1 MVPCDDPQSPMP
13 LTPRQAYAVPPVPSV
28 LMDRA
33 DVATLLREQEE
44 RTALQAKL
52 AHLRTVHAPRARGNA
67 TVIVDSRF
75 AEGVQLRTRELARD
89 PAAHAASH
97 VSLQRH
103 YEARGAHALARVNA
117 LMWADCEIK
126 PGSPFFGMPPQEI
139 AGILLARMDAAGIPR
154 PSYILFSGRGLWCVW
169 LSRRPLRACV
179 QARVRRL
186 IRCLWGEAV
195 QTGAANAERVRAK
208 AAANAA
214 VWAGMD
220 LDWSV
225 GDMARVHRV
234 AGSVNEKS
242 QERVR
247 LLWPESWEDV
257 QRHDLDTLAD
267 AVLPFS
273 RSETALYR
281 EERDARRAS
290 REAQAL
296 AEGGPVAP
304 PRLRTHSRGLWGA
317 VEAELLRVLSLGP
330 DRLARLEKRDLV
342 CFHLAVARARTG
354 VGGDAD
360 SWAMELGPYVVGDGL
375 TQENLRAYLG
385 SVARRLRQHKAGE
398 VRMHKGK
405 AVTPLYTPKL
415 AKVRSDL
422 NLPADLCDEL
432 GLTLL
437 RPDAPTQT
445 ATERSA
451 ARRQREGAT
460 SRAAHAQTL
469 AEVARLARE
478 FQAAADLP
486 VTEIARILDCSRA
499 TVYRALDAH
508 PAETVVEPVPSEET
522 VSESVAVPARN
533 LKGGYASPAC
543 PAPPETPAPAAPAAK
558 APEARPSRRKSKA
571 APQPQTQP
579 WLIHGPLQRLLAL
592 YEYYRAR
599 TLEAERDGQRQGWCS
614 PWDNMM
620 CAASTLQIE
629 MADGRPHHSAP
640 LKPWNEAKL
649 LSHLA
654 RVGIDPYLY
663 LPCPS
668 PEARLH

>member
-1 MVPCDDPQSPMP
+1 MP
-13 LTPRQAYAVPPVPSV
+13 LTPRQSYAVPPVPSV

-33 DVATLLREQEE
+33 DVETLLREQEE

-52 AHLRTVHAPRARGNA
+52 AHLRVLHAPRARGNA

-75 AEGVQLRTRELARD
+75 DEGVHLRTRELAKD

-103 YEARGAHALARVNA
+103 YESRGAHALARVNA
-117 LMWADCEIK
+117 LMWADCEISS
-126 PGSPFFGMPPQEI
+126 GSPFHGMPPQEI
-139 AGILLARMDAAGIPR
+139 SGILMSRMDAAGIPR

-169 LSRRPLRACV
+169 LSRRPLKTCV
-179 QARVRRL
+179 QVRVRRL

-195 QTGAANAERVRAK
+195 QTGAANVERVKAK

-214 VWAGMD
+214 IWQGMD

-234 AGSVNEKS
+234 AGSINEKS
-242 QERVR
+242 EERVR
-247 LLWPESWEDV
+247 LLWPESWGDV

-267 AVLPFS
+267 AVMPFS
-273 RSETALYR
+273 RSETARYR
-281 EERDARRAS
+281 EERDARRAA
-290 REAQAL
+290 REAQAA
-296 AEGGPVAP
+296 AEGKPVAP

-317 VEAELLRVLSLGP
+317 VEAELLRVLAIGP
-330 DRLARLEKRDLV
+330 DRLARLGLRDLL
-342 CFHLAVARARTG
+342 CFHVAVARARTSM
-354 VGGDAD
+354 GGDAD
-360 SWAMELGPYVVGDGL
+360 SWARELAPLVIGDRL
-375 TQENLRAYLG
+375 TEENLRSYLG
-385 SVARRLRQHKAGE
+385 AVAKRLRQHEAGE
-398 VRMHKGK
+398 VRMHKGR

-415 AKVRSDL
+415 AKIRADL

-437 RPDAPTQT
+437 RPDAPVRT

-460 SRAAHAQTL
+460 PRADHAHTL

-478 FQAAADLP
+478 IQGATDLP
-486 VTEIARILDCSRA
+486 LTEIARLLDCSRA

-508 PAETVVEPVPSEET
+508 PAEAVVKIIPSEET
-522 VSESVAVPARN
+522 VTDGVSVPARN

-543 PAPPETPAPAAPAAK
+543 PAPPKIPGPAAPAAK
-558 APEARPSRRKSKA
+558 APEARTSRRKSKA
-571 APQPQTQP
+571 APQPQTLAWP
-579 WLIHGPLQRLLAL
+579 PYDPIQRLLAL
-592 YEYYRAR
+592 YEFGRAR
-599 TLEAERDGQRQGWCS
+599 TLEAEREHGQRQGWCS
-614 PWDNMM
+614 PWDDMM
-620 CAASTLQIE
+620 CAASTLQFE
-629 MADGRPHHSAP
+629 MEEGRMYHSAP
-640 LKPWNEAKL
+640 LKPRNEAKL
-649 LSHLA
+649 RARLA
-654 RVGIDPYLY
+654 VLGIDPYLY

-668 PEARLH
+668 PDTCLH